1 MPLSTLPYAAKIT
14 ARATDANGVLLLTFQ
29 VIDGAAANRGSTV
42 TAPIEPADGGQV
54 TLQDIKRVA
63 SIVATNQAAADA
75 GTRAAVLQ
83 AYITQGIAL

>member
-42 TAPIEPADGGQV
+42 TWPIDPADGDMV
-54 TLQDIKRVA
+54 TINDIRRVA
-63 SIVATNQAAADA
+63 AIVATRQAAIDA